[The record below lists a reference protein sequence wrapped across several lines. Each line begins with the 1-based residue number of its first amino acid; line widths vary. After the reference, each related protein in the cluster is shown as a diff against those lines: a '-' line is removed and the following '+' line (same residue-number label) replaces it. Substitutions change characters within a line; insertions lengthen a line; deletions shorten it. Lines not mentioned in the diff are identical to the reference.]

1 MRQDYRDFKIVR
13 ILKVKNTGT
22 SFTKDDHISLNDYM
36 KLLPVNY

>member
-13 ILKVKNTGT
+13 ILKLRKTEQP
-22 SFTKDDHISLNDYM
+22 FTKEDHVLLNDYM